1 MVRLWA
7 NVKTGTLSCERRDV
21 FSSKNT
27 IPGSILSIPLS
38 LFIAGFL
45 SSIANASRTFRSF
58 IPVALSITRTLCQSM
73 SCDPFLWRTCS
84 AMADFSG
91 WLSRNAS
98 RCSFVRTSRAFI
110 VSPTY
115 SSWQVSH
122 FNTQHPFVFHSAVC
136 PLHCTSHWG
145 FGVGRTSISFQLP
158 GQFVWLHSSLPQW
171 MECELPA
178 ILPCWSLHLP
188 RTAGAPKLSSTG
200 LSLLSQWTSSD
211 SHFLAFRP
219 WCARFPPSLIF
230 RHCKPWLGG
239 GYQRRGIVPCVGFL
253 YTALS
258 IFDPRIFWTVRPWM
272 ASSSHFRVLL
282 WMLFVD
288 AAHSDGPTTMP
299 HPNWGS
305 LRWHYRRTDARFL
318 VVREVLQKLSCPTR
332 RWKCRLQLG
341 TLAIPL
347 PPHHVA
353 CNGPRRAQIP
363 STSNRIAT
371 VSQSFQLSF
380 LFALCWDCMKN
391 DDPARI
397 PKELYHCIWSYI
409 LNVTL

>member
-1 MVRLWA
+1 MVRLCA
-7 NVKTGTLSCERRDV
+7 NVKTGTLSCERHDV

-27 IPGSILSIPLS
+27 IPGSILSTPLS

-91 WLSRNAS
+91 WLSRIAS

-110 VSPTY
+110 VFPTH

-145 FGVGRTSISFQLP
+145 SGVGRTSIRFQLP

-171 MECELPA
+171 MEWELPA

-188 RTAGAPKLSSTG
+188 RTAGAPKLSSNG
-200 LSLLSQWTSSD
+200 VSMLSHWTFSD
-211 SHFLAFRP
+211 SHFLAFHP

-230 RHCKPWLGG
+230 RHCKPSLLCQQTLEQFHVWPALSG
-239 GYQRRGIVPCVGFL
+239 GYQRRGIDPCVGFL
-253 YTALS
+253 CTAVHLRSPPLLNSTSMNGIFLS
-258 IFDPRIFWTVRPWM
+258 FSRSIVNVIRGCCSFRWSNNH
-272 ASSSHFRVLL
+272 ASSELRITEMTLSTNRCQIFGGA
-282 WMLFVD
+282 WSSSQAFFSNSSMKMS
-288 AAHSDGPTTMP
+288 ATTGDTGDP
-299 HPNWGS
+299 
-305 LRWHYRRTDARFL
+305 
-318 VVREVLQKLSCPTR
+318 
-332 RWKCRLQLG
+332 
-341 TLAIPL
+341 
-347 PPHHVA
+347 
-353 CNGPRRAQIP
+353 
-363 STSNRIAT
+363 IAT
-371 VSQSFQLSF
+371 PSCCL
-380 LFALCWDCMKN
+380 
-391 DDPARI
+391 
-397 PKELYHCIWSYI
+397 
-409 LNVTL
+409 